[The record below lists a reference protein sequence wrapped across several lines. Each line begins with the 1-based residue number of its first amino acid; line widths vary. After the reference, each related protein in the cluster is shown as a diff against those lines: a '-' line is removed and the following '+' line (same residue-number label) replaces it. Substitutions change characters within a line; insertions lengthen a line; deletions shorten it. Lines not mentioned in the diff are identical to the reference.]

1 MYKTLKEL
9 LARDAN
15 GRLTLLNPLEP
26 LNAEPTNRGTRAI
39 ATSVDK
45 LLSARTAGQSF
56 RVQSSNSSVAWDND
70 TSTLSVTGSLVLQC
84 AFPVSGDAIEVSP
97 YEITFDGD
105 FSVPAYRVLILPET
119 PSAITI
125 TDSDVE
131 LLSFVDIADLVEGI
145 TALSG
150 DQQSRAVLIAAKHT
164 TSVWLAPGIFI
175 ADGSTIT
182 NFGTDSQYAIQEDF
196 LELEDHVFE
205 RDHVSFYETA
215 GTSSLSLARSGVSYT
230 ITNNNSYSLT
240 AVFKSNRQLTINIPS
255 TLTVTAGQ
263 ILYATYFPMEDDGTY
278 SATATVGTW
287 ADAGSAETYITLL
300 IVPSAGGVVFSPIGN
315 NHITISTGRSGVPF
329 TLCGRINPNLITY
342 ESAAQ
347 TIIRNST
354 FGSAIP
360 VSPHTTASFPRLVK
374 SGGSAQS
381 AFIDSGVEAHTVVCG
396 DLIAYGSPTSDPPA
410 ITLAPYPPSGVTYK
424 IVKISPSSGTGTP
437 GIETKFIFVDGNIWA
452 DDIFLGST
460 ASARIRIRDYVMA
473 TQDDL
478 DTAEDDIDA
487 LELRMDT
494 AESEIDTLQTE
505 MSAAE
510 ASITTLQ
517 SDVVTA
523 QDTAEDAQLW
533 AYAARFFGSAMDL
546 KYRGTVNSG
555 VGAAF
560 DNSIFRIRPVL
571 SCRVGEKIGTFQA
584 GAVRGLSS
592 DGIRLHILERY
603 STSTN
608 RLRTV
613 TLNAI
618 SSSFSTVGV
627 PQPWVGST
635 NLGPNRAFL
644 ESSGSSVYGFES
656 VNEILARFPTAG
668 TEIVDSVSFTT
679 SSFEADSIVL
689 CNKYVVCWYV
699 NTVDAAI
706 EARVVGSTSTSQ
718 VHTPATLSSSVGRD
732 LGTPG
737 VPVGAGA
744 VFCAISFGN
753 ISAVVYRDQ
762 LDDDKTKIRQ
772 FRINDD
778 RTINNGPAAAV
789 LFTSNISYA
798 RGCTDGEF
806 FFVAAPTASGAPG
819 LHISVFPIA
828 GPSDE
833 NSTFNA
839 TSSALPE
846 VFNAIFLSSIYLG
859 INSVEQIFADGNTLY
874 VVCSDVIYA
883 FKYNGA
889 PSSMT
894 YCWKCTGFATSIV
907 CATLTWAGL
916 IVGLTGNTTSGNT
929 QSTIVWIKTDT
940 YGREIVELQNT
951 PSADWL
957 YRKPFRQ
964 LRTFMS

>member
-1 MYKTLKEL
+1 
-9 LARDAN
+9 
-15 GRLTLLNPLEP
+15 
-26 LNAEPTNRGTRAI
+26 
-39 ATSVDK
+39 
-45 LLSARTAGQSF
+45 
-56 RVQSSNSSVAWDND
+56 
-70 TSTLSVTGSLVLQC
+70 
-84 AFPVSGDAIEVSP
+84 
-97 YEITFDGD
+97 
-105 FSVPAYRVLILPET
+105 
-119 PSAITI
+119 
-125 TDSDVE
+125 
-131 LLSFVDIADLVEGI
+131 
-145 TALSG
+145 
-150 DQQSRAVLIAAKHT
+150 
-164 TSVWLAPGIFI
+164 
-175 ADGSTIT
+175 
-182 NFGTDSQYAIQEDF
+182 
-196 LELEDHVFE
+196 
-205 RDHVSFYETA
+205 
-215 GTSSLSLARSGVSYT
+215 
-230 ITNNNSYSLT
+230 
-240 AVFKSNRQLTINIPS
+240 
-255 TLTVTAGQ
+255 
-263 ILYATYFPMEDDGTY
+263 MEDDGTY
-278 SATATVGTW
+278 SAPATVGTW

-342 ESAAQ
+342 ETAAQ
-347 TIIRNST
+347 TVIRNNT
-354 FGSAIP
+354 FGSSIP
-360 VSPHTTASFPRLVK
+360 ASPHTTASFPRLVK
-374 SGGSAQS
+374 SGGSAQG
-381 AFIDSGVEAHTVVCG
+381 AYTDTGVEAHTVVCG
-396 DLIAYGSPTSDPPA
+396 DLITYGAPTSDPVG
-410 ITLAPYPPSGVTYK
+410 ISFAPYPPTGATYK
-424 IVKISPSSGTGTP
+424 IVKISPANGTGTP

-452 DDIFLGST
+452 DNIFLGET
-460 ASARIRIRDYVMA
+460 AGSRIRVLEYITS

-478 DTAEDDIDA
+478 ETAEGAIDA

-494 AESEIDTLQTE
+494 AEPEIDTLQTD
-505 MSAAE
+505 MLAAE
-510 ASITTLQ
+510 ANITTLQ
-517 SDVVTA
+517 SDVETA
-523 QDTAEDAQLW
+523 QDTADDAQLW
-533 AYAARFFGSAMDL
+533 SYAARFFGSAMDI
-546 KYRGTVNSG
+546 KYSGTVNSG
-555 VGAAF
+555 VGATP

-571 SCRVGEKIGTFQA
+571 ACRVGEKIGTFQA

-613 TLNAI
+613 SLNAS
-618 SSSFSTVGV
+618 SSSFTTVGS

-635 NLGPNRAFL
+635 SLGGNRAFL
-644 ESSGSSVYGFES
+644 ESSGTSVYGFES

-668 TEIVDSVSFTT
+668 LAIAEQRSLTT
-679 SSFEADSIVL
+679 SSFAADSIVL

-699 NTVDAAI
+699 NTLDEEINALVI
-706 EARVVGSTSTSQ
+706 GSTSTSE
-718 VHTPATLSSSVGRD
+718 VHTPATLSSSIGRD
-732 LGTPG
+732 TNTAVGTG
-737 VPVGAGA
+737 V

-762 LDDDKTKIRQ
+762 PDDDKTKIRQ
-772 FRINDD
+772 FRVNDD
-778 RTINNGPAAAV
+778 RTIDNGPAAV
-789 LFTSNISYA
+789 ELFTSSISYA

-806 FFVAAPTASGAPG
+806 FFVAAPTAAGDPG

-846 VFNAIFLSSIYLG
+846 VFDAIFLSSIYLG

-916 IVGLTGNTTSGNT
+916 IVGLTGNPISGNT
-929 QSTIVWIKTDT
+929 QSTIVWVKTDT
-940 YGREIVELQNT
+940 YGREIVQLQNT